1 MDSEWSPMNSC
12 VFASVAKDGRLEL
25 WDLSKNILD
34 PIICEKTEVFNPKK
48 FI

>member
-34 PIICEKTEVFNPKK
+34 PIISERAEVINLK
-48 FI
+48 